1 MSLLDI
7 LTGGKDQE
15 ANSDLNA
22 ALASIQ
28 GVQTPDI
35 ASMEYQIQKLVQ
47 AGVLTPEQ
55 AQTYLQ
61 QSSALQNENVDQTGT
76 AAQQNEISGLDNI
89 AAQGGNDAQ
98 EQSDM
103 QTVLNNLNTQ
113 EQGQRGAIL
122 QSQAARGALTGGE
135 TLAAQLQ
142 ANQGDQASA
151 NQNALQSNAAAEQR
165 ALAALTTA
173 GSAGSALQGQE
184 NTQANT
190 VASATDAINKFNSA
204 QQNQT
209 AQYNTDASN
218 KAQAANLANAQDIG
232 NTNAN
237 NANAYSAYQA
247 QLPQE
252 VYNDNLQKAQA
263 EAGINSQQ
271 ADQATG
277 QGEQNAG
284 IVGALTGLGVTSA
297 FGGNQVGQ
305 NVKSAGGGNSSGNSG
320 GGGTAGV
327 SAVGNAFGGGSAD
340 SVIMNAAHGGVIHD
354 YLSGGEVEADSP
366 REIAHVP
373 GDSLKND
380 KVPAELSQGEG
391 VIPRTVMKE
400 PDDQVLAFLHR
411 MRAQAAP
418 KVHPEDTAHVIKAL
432 GLLRNSQ

>member
-15 ANSDLNA
+15 ADSDLDQ
-22 ALASIQ
+22 ALSAIQ

-35 ASMEYQIQKLVQ
+35 ASMEYQVQKLVQ

-61 QSSALQNENVDQTGT
+61 QSSALQNENVDQSGT

-122 QSQAARGALTGGE
+122 QSQAQRGALTGGE
-135 TLAAQLQ
+135 TLAAQEY

-173 GSAGSALQGQE
+173 GSAGNALQGQE

-190 VASATDAINKFNSA
+190 VASATDAINKFNTA

-209 AQYNTDASN
+209 QQYNTSAAN
-218 KAQAANLANAQDIG
+218 QAQAANLANAQDIG

-252 VYNDNLQKAQA
+252 VYNDQLQKAND

-271 ADQATG
+271 ANQATG

-284 IVGALTGLGVTSA
+284 IVGALTGLGVTSV

-305 NVKSAGGGNSSGNSG
+305 NGGSTGGGSSSGSSG
-320 GGGTAGV
+320 GGAAGV
-327 SAVGNAFGGGSAD
+327 SALGNAFGGGSAD
-340 SVIMNAAHGGVIHD
+340 SAIMAAAHGGLIHD

-366 REIAHVP
+366 KEIAHVP